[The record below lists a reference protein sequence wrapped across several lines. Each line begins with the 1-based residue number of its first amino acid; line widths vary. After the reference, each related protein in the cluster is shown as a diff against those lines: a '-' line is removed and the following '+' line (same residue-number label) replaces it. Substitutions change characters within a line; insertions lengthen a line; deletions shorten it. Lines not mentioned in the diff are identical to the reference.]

1 MTLKEI
7 LAEKGNLHTKI
18 EYRIYYELP
27 EITDE
32 SSLVKDITY
41 YNGKYWQDTLFGEC
55 EYDPKENKLIPLD
68 RDSYSSL
75 NTKILEYKWTAPD
88 ELTVWEDP
96 SEQIQ
101 NWDDYIA
108 GFDFGLNKNN
118 DQLRKARKKAKR
130 FKRKYLQLREE
141 YMKLINKSKLEPDAG
156 EIDFDTGYTA
166 YSKTQIDN
174 CPAVDFDAM
183 IEEVREIR
191 DAWSDEA
198 DCRTISGVNQ
208 TITDCVRILQKYK
221 QKLL

>member
-7 LAEKGNLHTKI
+7 LAEKGNPHTKI
-18 EYRIYYELP
+18 EYRVFYQNKNLSIKSDIVYE
-27 EITDE
+27 E
-32 SSLVKDITY
+32 
-41 YNGKYWQDTLFGEC
+41 TLFGFC
-55 EYDPKENKLIPLD
+55 EYDPEENKLISLD
-68 RDSYSSL
+68 GDSYSL
-75 NTKILEYKWTAPD
+75 NTKIQKFEWTD
-88 ELTVWEDP
+88 SDNLIVWEEP

-101 NWDDYIA
+101 NWDDFQA
-108 GFDFGLNKNN
+108 GYEMGINK
-118 DQLRKARKKAKR
+118 LRKARKKAKR
-130 FKRKYLQLREE
+130 FKRKYLQLRED

-174 CPAVDFDAM
+174 CPTVDFDAM

-198 DCRTISGVNQ
+198 DCRTVSGVNQ